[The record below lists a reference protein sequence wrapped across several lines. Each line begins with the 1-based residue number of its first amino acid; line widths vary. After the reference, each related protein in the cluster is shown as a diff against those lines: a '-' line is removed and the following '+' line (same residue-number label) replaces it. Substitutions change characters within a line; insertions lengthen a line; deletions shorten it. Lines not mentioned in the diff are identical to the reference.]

1 MKKLLDYVNNNWT
14 WQQHWIMTTTLDYD
28 NNAGLCQQQLDY
40 DNNNWTMTTIPHDEE
55 HHQMMTYN
63 ITSWHTTLRDDIQHC
78 VVIYNIK
85 KWPNIAWWYATAHD
99 DTQHSMMIYNT
110 EWWNATAFDNIQH
123 HIMTYNITS
132 WHTTSHVDIQHRMMT
147 YNIIQRSVIRVLVLF
162 RTGSLI
168 IYNVIRTHVLCP
180 GIEYIIFLYVKH
192 YKLLSQSW
200 SALKLWPGSWRW

>member
-28 NNAGLCQQQLDY
+28 NNTGLCQQQLDY
-40 DNNNWTMTTIPHDEE
+40 DNNSTWWRTSSNDDI
-55 HHQMMTYN
+55 QYYIMTYD
-63 ITSWHTTLRDDIQHC
+63 IAWWHTTLRGDIQHK
-78 VVIYNIK
+78 K

-123 HIMTYNITS
+123 HIMTHNIS
-132 WHTTSHVDIQHRMMT
+132 WWYTTSHDDIQHNT
-147 YNIIQRSVIRVLVLF
+147 EKCYQSTCVI